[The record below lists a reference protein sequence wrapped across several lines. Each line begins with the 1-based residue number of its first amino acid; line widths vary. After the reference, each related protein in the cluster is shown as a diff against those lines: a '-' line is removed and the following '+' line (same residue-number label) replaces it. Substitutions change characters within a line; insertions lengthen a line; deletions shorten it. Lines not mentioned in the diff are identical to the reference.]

1 MVRRRRDECFSCLS
15 PGYMAS
21 HLYFVK
27 QWIWFCLEVAEV
39 EPMRKWT
46 GSKAVM
52 TSRTACSSRSSSHA
66 LAGSS
71 PGDTGHKAG
80 LMPGVSREGGGGAKE
95 REDKF
100 HSLCL
105 NSTTSGTL
113 SAQATRALVKMH
125 GSKKSVPGLGRAQRQ
140 RASATCVPGLCQQPQ
155 PCSDKANLPLWFRVI
170 PIPIVVR
177 VNVPGKTIPITEDG
191 TRWAVC

>member
-80 LMPGVSREGGGGAKE
+80 LMPGVNMAVSHVPVSHMAVSHVCGRS
-95 REDKF
+95 
-100 HSLCL
+100 H
-105 NSTTSGTL
+105 
-113 SAQATRALVKMH
+113 AT
-125 GSKKSVPGLGRAQRQ
+125 VPMWWYLGRQIPPHRDELVGWNEVIYPGPSQ
-140 RASATCVPGLCQQPQ
+140 VATCSRAPRDAPESCAHAPHHAVPQ
-155 PCSDKANLPLWFRVI
+155 
-170 PIPIVVR
+170 
-177 VNVPGKTIPITEDG
+177 
-191 TRWAVC
+191 